1 MKNVQVKL
9 FARWKDELAVIGF
22 HLWLKLHKVNDCLF
36 DTLPGACAARE
47 CSHNPSGCWEAV
59 DHSSNVFLPR
69 GPTLVTWRGLRGV
82 RDRTE
87 LSAFYSNRGRTNTN
101 IVILYLFW
109 LASVTHLLISWTSCM
124 NLRWDWL
131 LWELRW
137 MEGMFTWEGVI
148 LFTICLFQIVQI
160 QTFWAFTWANSGRPG
175 KFNLFV
181 NFCAG

>member
-36 DTLPGACAARE
+36 NTLPGACAARE

-87 LSAFYSNRGRTNTN
+87 LSAFYSNRRRTNTN

-131 LWELRW
+131 LWELRLD
-137 MEGMFTWEGVI
+137 GRDVHVGGRDSIYYLSFSN
-148 LFTICLFQIVQI
+148 C
-160 QTFWAFTWANSGRPG
+160 ANTDFLSLYMSQLWPSR
-175 KFNLFV
+175 
-181 NFCAG
+181 